1 MKILHTSDLHLN
13 SKMNSKLGRE
23 KAAERKRE
31 LVLNFKRMTEI
42 AKNSGC
48 RAFIIAGDLFDTEK
62 ISISVKKNVIDIIS
76 SAPEIAFFYLPGNHE
91 KDAITEDT
99 LPKNLHVF
107 ESEWTYFTLDG
118 ITFAGRRETSFG
130 MFEKLKKPEG
140 SEKLIAVL
148 HGELCDKSD
157 ASGKIGLRELKNTE
171 IDYLAL
177 GHYHSY
183 SKEEFDRD
191 RFAVYSGTP
200 LGRGFDEVG
209 DTGYVIINTENNVN
223 FSFQKTVGRRLLERK
238 IDVTGLN
245 STHELC
251 DKILHACHDIP
262 STDLLRA
269 TLIGGRSPDVKFD
282 ISYAEKRLAESFYYF
297 EIKDSSRLSISA
309 EDYAN
314 DKSLKGEFIRRV
326 LADPTLTEKER
337 DEVISCGLAALR
349 GEKYF
354 DV

>member
-31 LVLNFKRMTEI
+31 LLLNFKKMTEI
-42 AKNSGC
+42 AKKRAC

-62 ISISVKKNVIDIIS
+62 ISVSVKKSVLDIIS
-76 SAPEIAFFYLPGNHE
+76 SCSDIAFFYLPGNHE
-91 KDAITEDT
+91 KDAVTEEN
-99 LPKNLHVF
+99 LPENLHVF
-107 ESEWTYFTLDG
+107 DEAWTYFTLDG
-118 ITFAGRRETSFG
+118 VTFAGRRETEKG
-130 MFEKLKKPEG
+130 MFASLKKRENA
-140 SEKLIAVL
+140 EKLIAVL

-157 ASGKIGLRELKNTE
+157 SGGKIGLKELKETD

-183 SKEEFDRD
+183 SAEEFDRG

-209 DTGYVIINTENNVN
+209 EMGYVIIDTENIVN
-223 FSFQKTVGRRLLERK
+223 FGFQKSDGRRLLERE
-238 IDVTGLN
+238 IDITGIN

-251 DKILHACHDIP
+251 DKISHACRDIP
-262 STDLLRA
+262 SSDLLRA
-269 TLIGGRSPDVKFD
+269 TLIGGRSPELKLDL
-282 ISYAEKRLAESFYYF
+282 IYAEKRLGESFYYF
-297 EIKDSSRLSISA
+297 EIKDNSRLSVSA

-314 DKSLKGEFIRRV
+314 DKSLKGEFIRLV
-326 LADPTLTEKER
+326 LLDSTLSDKEKN
-337 DEVISCGLAALR
+337 DIISVGISALM
-349 GEKYF
+349 GEN
-354 DV
+354 V